1 MLRYICKDVKYIIDT
16 AHVSAYTVLRKE
28 VNGVDVLVG
37 LDIGGTKCAAVLAR
51 PADGKPE
58 ILAKR
63 RFDTAAYPRWQ
74 DMLSVLAD
82 AVGEMCVSLRAA
94 PVGIGVSCGGPL
106 DSRRG
111 LILSPPNL
119 PGWDEVPVCAFF
131 SEKFGVP
138 VFLQNDANACAV
150 AEWKFGA
157 GQGCRNMIFL
167 TFGTGLGAGLILD
180 GRLYS
185 GTNDMAGEVGHM
197 RLLADGPVG
206 YGKRGSFEGFCSG
219 GGLRQLAQMRFDAYD
234 GETTLTAD
242 DLSAKAVAAAA
253 DAGDALA
260 QAIYA
265 ECGGMLGR
273 GLAVLVDVL
282 NPERIVLGSIYAR
295 SGHLLREGMLR
306 TLRAEAL
313 PRSLDVCA
321 VVPASLGDDIGDYAA
336 LGVLS
341 CGLEGSE

>member
-1 MLRYICKDVKYIIDT
+1 MNG
-16 AHVSAYTVLRKE
+16 YTDCGKE
-28 VNGVDVLVG
+28 VNGVDVWTG

-51 PADGKPE
+51 PTNGRPE

-74 DMLSVLAD
+74 DMLSALAQ
-82 AVGEMCVSLRAA
+82 AVKEMCASLHAQ
-94 PVGIGVSCGGPL
+94 PVGVGVSCGGPL

-119 PGWDEVPVCAFF
+119 PGWDEVPVCDFLR
-131 SEKFGVP
+131 ERFGVP

-157 GQGCRNMIFL
+157 GRGCRNMIFL
-167 TFGTGLGAGLILD
+167 TFGTGLGAGLVLD
-180 GRLYS
+180 GKLYS
-185 GTNDMAGEVGHM
+185 GANDMAGEAGHV
-197 RLLADGPVG
+197 RLRADGPVG
-206 YGKRGSFEGFCSG
+206 YGKAGSFEGFCSG
-219 GGLRQLAQMRFDAYD
+219 GGLRQLAEMRCAAFD

-242 DLSAKAVAAAA
+242 DLSAKTVAAHA

-260 QAIYA
+260 KAIYT
-265 ECGGMLGR
+265 ECGEMLGR
-273 GLAVLVDVL
+273 GLAVLVDIL

-295 SGHLLREGMLR
+295 SGHLLRDAMAR
-306 TLRAEAL
+306 TLREEAL
-313 PRSLDVCA
+313 PLALDVCT
-321 VVPASLGDDIGDYAA
+321 VVPAELGDSIGDYAA

-341 CGLEGSE
+341 CGLEEIE